1 MPKATMLLP
10 GLVGLALM
18 GCAVSPPERQSLT
31 LEHAQLPSRW
41 SSPASGEFDAAVLGF
56 AIDAKLRALIEEA
69 IRYNAD
75 LKQAAAR
82 TEQAQ
87 AALKAAAGAKLP
99 TVALGGQVGNSTLP
113 TSSMSTS
120 GIGLVTTWEAD
131 LWGRLSAEQNAAHS
145 RFQASAQD
153 LLYARQSL
161 AANVVRGWIALKENA
176 QQLEIARQML
186 DMSQQQL
193 ALIEVGQ
200 KVGRNTRQDVALHQA
215 AMEAQRQQLLTLEQA
230 QYQAR
235 RALEV
240 LLGRYPS
247 GELATLGPLPAA
259 SDALPAGIPSE
270 MLSRRPD
277 VLASEQRFAAAF
289 YGVEAAKRAR
299 LPSLKLTG
307 GVAYIEDS
315 AVLLKSGIDNPLW
328 AVTGQLLAP
337 IFTGG
342 QLAAQVEAQNG
353 KQREA
358 LAAYNRAALNALAEV
373 ENSLTGERMLK
384 QRERALQ
391 TQADSLARSVQYA
404 SLQKQVGRIDN
415 YQLLQQKLSLAAVQ
429 ASLLR
434 LQSTRLDNR
443 VSLHLALGGQFL
455 I

>member
-31 LEHAQLPSRW
+31 LEHAQLPARW
-41 SSPASGEFDAAVLGF
+41 SSQASGGGDAAVLGF

-69 IRYNAD
+69 VRYNAD

-384 QRERALQ
+384 ERERALQ

-434 LQSTRLDNR
+434 LQSNHLDNR
-443 VSLHLALGGQFL
+443 VVLHLALGGQFL
-455 I
+455 R